1 MVGIRERSYW
11 QVLGCVVDLPGDR
24 GADEGALMRDC
35 WCQWLIAEHRG
46 ARFDFEHEN
55 FEGPLEDLR

>member
-1 MVGIRERSYW
+1 VVGIRERSYW

-35 WCQWLIAEHRG
+35 WCQWLIAETQRG
-46 ARFDFEHEN
+46 QI
-55 FEGPLEDLR
+55 